1 MATDWFHFLLSNK
14 VITFAGKSYFLGR
27 KLSKLKRY
35 LDTLGSLQ
43 NRDYWWSGDHLRW
56 CVVENLSHQ
65 NIKRSIHVRS
75 LKLVWFCSLLPFLKK
90 RNQNTPSSKL
100 LEATV
105 FMFSDTW
112 HFMFLWHWTVHLL
125 CSLTKVLMHRLVICS
140 WSSYIPAVLVES
152 YKVFH
157 SLCRGAFFVWRA
169 LILSWPRI
177 MCSQVRMLKFLEPS
191 REMP

>member
-1 MATDWFHFLLSNK
+1 MK
-14 VITFAGKSYFLGR
+14 
-27 KLSKLKRY
+27 
-35 LDTLGSLQ
+35 
-43 NRDYWWSGDHLRW
+43 WWSFT
-56 CVVENLSHQ
+56 VVCCGEPESSKYQ
-65 NIKRSIHVRS
+65 KVYTCKVFRIG
-75 LKLVWFCSLLPFLKK
+75 LVLQFIAFFEKKK

-112 HFMFLWHWTVHLL
+112 HFMILWHWTVHLL

-157 SLCRGAFFVWRA
+157 SLCRGAFFLWRA